1 MLKFEHVVKGYGSR
15 KALDDLT
22 VTFEPGKVYALVGPN
37 GSGKST
43 MMKATAGLVKL
54 TSGSL
59 TYRGMKIGT
68 ETKKH
73 IAYMSTEPFYYD
85 WMRISDVAHFYG
97 DFFADFDQENF
108 RQLLQFMEL
117 DDPSMKVKALSSGMA
132 AKLKIA
138 ATLSRHA
145 ELIML
150 DEPLNGID
158 LIGRDQIIH
167 AVIRATN
174 PNSTFIISSHLFDE
188 LEPIVDNVV
197 MMKQGKLVLEGTL
210 EDIRSRYGKS
220 ITDLYREVYADMAY
234 MGQPYPGGMPAY
246 GQPPVYGQPQ
256 QPYYNGMPQQPIP
269 PVVPQ
274 QQVPPTVQPQQQT
287 SSNSDSNS
295 QPKQ

>member
-117 DDPSMKVKALSSGMA
+117 DPSMKVKALSSGIA

-256 QPYYNGMPQQPIP
+256 QPYYNGMPQQPVP

-295 QPKQ
+295 QPQQ

>member
-117 DDPSMKVKALSSGMA
+117 DPSMKVKALSSGMA

-167 AVIRATN
+167 AAIRATN